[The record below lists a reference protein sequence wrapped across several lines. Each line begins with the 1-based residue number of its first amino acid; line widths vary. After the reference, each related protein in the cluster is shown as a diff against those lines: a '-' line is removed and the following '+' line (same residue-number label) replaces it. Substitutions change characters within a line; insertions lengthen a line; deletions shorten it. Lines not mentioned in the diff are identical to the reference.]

1 MKKCVKCAKF
11 KPLTEYS
18 TVKKEYKGKT
28 YETPRSEC
36 KLCRAIRVKSFR
48 GGIKGKALQMWDGIN
63 RRAEDKEGTRP
74 SYRQVR
80 NLLTKEDFLKWAI
93 PELNKWSEKHNLSS
107 ASVDRINPEKHYEL
121 GNLQILS
128 HSENVKKSWKDRQD
142 R

>member
-1 MKKCVKCAKF
+1 MKKCVKCATY

-28 YETPRSEC
+28 YETARSEC

-48 GGIKGKALQMWDGIN
+48 GSIKGKALQMWDGIN

-74 SYRQVR
+74 SYKSVR
-80 NLLTKEDFLKWAI
+80 NLLTKEEFLTWAVT
-93 PELNKWSEKHNLSS
+93 ELNKWSKKYNLSA
-107 ASVDRINPEKHYEL
+107 ASVDRINPEKHYEI

-128 HSENVKKSWKDRQD
+128 LSDNVKKSWKDRKD